1 MGRPPPHQALQ
12 GPPGP
17 HAGLSFP
24 RLSVGMPCPGG
35 TTGLVFP
42 RLNIELPQPCW
53 RPKPP
58 GVWGPGLPPVSLR
71 GSLEKLPNWA
81 GVWVHEVQV
90 GAGQPPR
97 EGLFALG
104 CGWLCLGPPPLR
116 SARLS
121 GPHFRPIWR
130 SLGPVAPLRSDPGQR
145 PATRTC
151 PTLPS
156 EGLLSGDGV
165 GPRRWAGPFSAPE
178 ASCSGSG
185 GVGEGPLVP
194 ADCGRD
200 RQSPSGEAR
209 HTRVSVCTRVGPR
222 L

>member
-1 MGRPPPHQALQ
+1 MGRT
-12 GPPGP
+12 PPGP
-17 HAGLSFP
+17 AGAPRSPAGLSFP

-71 GSLEKLPNWA
+71 GSLEKLDWA
-81 GVWVHEVQV
+81 GVWVREVQV
-90 GAGQPPR
+90 GAGRPR
-97 EGLFALG
+97 RDGLFALG
-104 CGWLCLGPPPLR
+104 CGWLRRRPPPLR
-116 SARLS
+116 PARLS

-130 SLGPVAPLRSDPGQR
+130 SLGPVAPLRSDPGQC
-145 PATRTC
+145 PATCTC

-156 EGLLSGDGV
+156 EGLLLGDGA
-165 GPRRWAGPFSAPE
+165 GLRGWAGPFSAPE
-178 ASCSGSG
+178 ASCSGSA

-194 ADCGRD
+194 ASCGRD
-200 RQSPSGEAR
+200 RQSPSGEAP
-209 HTRVSVCTRVGPR
+209 HTHVSVCTRVGPH